1 MARDLP
7 RVTEQLDPRP
17 HSSLSKA
24 LPMPKLVVGVCT
36 PTSRTPTAPP
46 PHPHLCSQQPQQSPA
61 WASDTYFWAALA
73 IQGLV
78 SERQGLKI
86 KRQIVHF
93 GCNYRLK
100 RPSGEKERERRNK
113 GKRISELSVHHR
125 QKSSGGRVHGYISG
139 PLGPLA
145 PQPFL

>member
-46 PHPHLCSQQPQQSPA
+46 PLLTAAPAEPRLGLRYLFLGSTCHPEP
-61 WASDTYFWAALA
+61 
-73 IQGLV
+73 GV
-78 SERQGLKI
+78 
-86 KRQIVHF
+86 
-93 GCNYRLK
+93 
-100 RPSGEKERERRNK
+100 
-113 GKRISELSVHHR
+113 
-125 QKSSGGRVHGYISG
+125 
-139 PLGPLA
+139 
-145 PQPFL
+145 